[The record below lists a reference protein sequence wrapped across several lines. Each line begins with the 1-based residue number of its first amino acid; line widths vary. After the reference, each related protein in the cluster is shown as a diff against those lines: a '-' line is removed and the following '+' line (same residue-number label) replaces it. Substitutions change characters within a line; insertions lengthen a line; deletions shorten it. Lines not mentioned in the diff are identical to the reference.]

1 MKRRVTVGDR
11 QVDHFIA
18 PEVYF
23 KKNDQEIVLFCGSP
37 GAGKSTFYWKQL
49 QPLGFERVNQ
59 DTLGSV
65 SCGIMENSVE
75 YN

>member
-1 MKRRVTVGDR
+1 MNNFVIFRSLEIN
-11 QVDHFIA
+11 QFIA
-18 PEVYF
+18 PELYS

-59 DTLGSV
+59 DTLKTV
-65 SCGIMENSVE
+65 SCTFMHDPVSFN
-75 YN
+75 